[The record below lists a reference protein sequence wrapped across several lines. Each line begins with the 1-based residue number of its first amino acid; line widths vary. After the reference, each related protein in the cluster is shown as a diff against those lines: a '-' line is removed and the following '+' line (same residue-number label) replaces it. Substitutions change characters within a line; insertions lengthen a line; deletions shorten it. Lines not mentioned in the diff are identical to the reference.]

1 MNGKRTDFGD
11 DTPGEHFDP
20 ELAQLFNEASQPP
33 LSETAF
39 VTDVLRAIERE
50 RHHQLIWRVVGTLMA
65 LTAAAFAA
73 PYVGERTVDAVDWLT
88 QSLSSTG
95 TGAALASPVACAV
108 AALITWRIA
117 RRGFH

>member
-1 MNGKRTDFGD
+1 MNGKRTDFGED
-11 DTPGEHFDP
+11 IPGEHFDP
-20 ELAQLFNEASQPP
+20 ELAQLFNEASEPP

-50 RHHQLIWRVVGTLMA
+50 RRHQLFWRVLGTLMT

-73 PYVGERTVDAVDWLT
+73 PYVGERTFDAVDWLA
-88 QSLSSTG
+88 QDVSSA
-95 TGAALASPVACAV
+95 GATLASPVACAV

-117 RRGFH
+117 RRGFHH